1 MPKSSQ
7 SEVNPDLPAPESDR
21 RIWLRYPTHRV
32 IYCQATARKDEP
44 FWSLRA
50 CDISLGGIKLMGSPK
65 FERGTILKLSVAY
78 DGTDKS
84 SYLTAEV
91 RYATPSPE
99 GKWIMGCAF
108 VEKLNEKDLQAFVQE
123 SGSPSKGG

>member
-1 MPKSSQ
+1 
-7 SEVNPDLPAPESDR
+7 
-21 RIWLRYPTHRV
+21 
-32 IYCQATARKDEP
+32 
-44 FWSLRA
+44 
-50 CDISLGGIKLMGSPK
+50 MGSPR

-84 SYLTAEV
+84 SYLIAEV

-108 VEKLNEKDLQAFVQE
+108 VERLSEKDLQVFVQE
-123 SGSPSKGG
+123 SELPSKGG